1 MFVKIYC
8 YMSNLYALLFVY
20 YEMLLYTVL
29 CIKNG
34 EYNSQVEISSSFQWS
49 VKTKSWYLVL

>member
-8 YMSNLYALLFVY
+8 YMSNLYALLFVC

-34 EYNSQVEISSSFQWS
+34 EYNSQVEISSSFQ
-49 VKTKSWYLVL
+49 

>member
-34 EYNSQVEISSSFQWS
+34 EHNSQVEISSSFQ
-49 VKTKSWYLVL
+49 